1 MHKYTIPAF
10 VRERALR
17 RKGKLFS
24 IDAIDAARAALVVVD
39 MQNHFVAQGFPNEVA
54 AARDIVPN
62 INRMAAAMR
71 AAGGAVVWIQTT
83 ATGALERWGN
93 HHRHGLTPEGAK
105 RRLAS
110 LAEGGEGFALFPELE
125 VLDSDERV
133 KKIQFSAFIQGSSN
147 LHQLLSERGIDTL
160 LIAGTTTNVC
170 CESTARDAMMLD
182 YRVAMLSDANATQTD
197 EEHAATL
204 NTFHSIFGDVMT
216 VEEAS
221 ARLVQSTSLREK
233 IA

>member
-62 INRMAAAMR
+62 INRMAAAIR

-83 ATGALERWGN
+83 ATGALEYWGN
-93 HHRHGLTPEGAK
+93 HHRHGLTSEGAK

-133 KKIQFSAFIQGSSN
+133 KKIQFSAFIPGSSN

-216 VEEAS
+216 VEEAC
-221 ARLVQSTSLREK
+221 ARLVESASARGK